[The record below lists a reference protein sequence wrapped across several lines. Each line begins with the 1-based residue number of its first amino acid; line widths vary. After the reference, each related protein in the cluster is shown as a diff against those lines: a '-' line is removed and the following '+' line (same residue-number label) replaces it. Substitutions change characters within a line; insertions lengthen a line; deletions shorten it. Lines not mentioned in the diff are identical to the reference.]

1 MASLYGYETA
11 SPTAGL
17 FSQSSINFAL
27 PYFAIS
33 LSLNIVLTIMIV
45 AVMLGRKRRG
55 REIFG
60 DTYGKHYT
68 SVSTMF
74 IESAAIYSI
83 ISILL
88 LPTYAVQH
96 PIYQIWFGL
105 APAIQVS
112 YSYFDI
118 LGLASQP
125 VPDDCK
131 LPHYLPCYSRACLVY
146 RYLCEDRKPW
156 LNYCF
161 LLWLRQL
168 RNPCQRISPRLK

>member
-1 MASLYGYETA
+1 MASLYGFETA

-17 FSQSSINFAL
+17 FSKSSINFAL

-33 LSLNIVLTIMIV
+33 LSLNILLTVMIV

-74 IESAAIYSI
+74 IESAALYSI
-83 ISILL
+83 VSILL

-105 APAIQVS
+105 APAIQVR
-112 YSYFDI
+112 YAF
-118 LGLASQP
+118 
-125 VPDDCK
+125 
-131 LPHYLPCYSRACLVY
+131 LVY
-146 RYLCEDRKPW
+146 LCLIP
-156 LNYCF
+156 
-161 LLWLRQL
+161 
-168 RNPCQRISPRLK
+168 NPLCSR